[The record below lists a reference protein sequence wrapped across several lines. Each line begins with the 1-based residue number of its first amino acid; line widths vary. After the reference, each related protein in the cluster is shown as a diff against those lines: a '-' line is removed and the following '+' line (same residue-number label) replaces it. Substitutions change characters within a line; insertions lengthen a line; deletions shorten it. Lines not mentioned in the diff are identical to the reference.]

1 MPIAYRNLKIGLKLN
16 YPLSHKTATRLREA
30 AKKVPLI
37 GPTTKREKGKGDRDR
52 T

>member
-1 MPIAYRNLKIGLKLN
+1 MPIAYRDLKIGLKLN
-16 YPLSHKTATRLREA
+16 YPLSHKTSTRLREA

-37 GPTTKREKGKGDRDR
+37 DPTTKREKGKGDRDR